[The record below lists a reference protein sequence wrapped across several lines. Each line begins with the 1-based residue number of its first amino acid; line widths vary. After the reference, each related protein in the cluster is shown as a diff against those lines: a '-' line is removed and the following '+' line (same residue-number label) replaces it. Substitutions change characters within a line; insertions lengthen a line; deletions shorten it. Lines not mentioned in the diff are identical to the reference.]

1 MNSLYNPI
9 EQNAL
14 KRQLVKKLSEE
25 EIWEEVKRNSFASRK
40 DATMY
45 LQFTLGQ
52 QQGKTYTI
60 DNKCS
65 GGRSLLVRCAG
76 CQAFIQFTKRGDGK
90 TYSYFSHSQHEDVCA
105 TLFHPKSRH
114 LSQVIDKN
122 LFENCLNK
130 TEAVVNQCIEK
141 NWIVDK
147 TVIQN
152 ILFRGVSDQKSN
164 EVIEDIERLEPFLL
178 AITKK
183 NPGCKYRLDK
193 DTDCFFKRLVF
204 YFSWAHKLPLVP
216 RIVAIDGCHVK
227 DVLITSKHSLGRK
240 KIESMKFI
248 ALTTKGSNNNNILLA
263 FSLCLNEKH
272 EEFIQLL
279 NFCKE
284 NGLNI
289 DKKEQAII
297 SDRAESI
304 RLAVKI
310 AAPLSYHICCPL
322 HLKRNLE
329 SKFGK
334 NNPFIDKVG
343 LISLINF
350 IISLF
355 LFLLFLYSSFC
366 FKLLL
371 QNLSMK
377 KF

>member
-1 MNSLYNPI
+1 MIYSPV
-9 EQNAL
+9 EQNIL
-14 KRQLVKKLSEE
+14 KRQFVKQLSEE
-25 EIWEEVKRNSFASRK
+25 EIWEEVKKNSFPSRK

-178 AITKK
+178 AITKC
-183 NPGCKYRLDK
+183 NPNY
-193 DTDCFFKRLVF
+193 
-204 YFSWAHKLPLVP
+204 
-216 RIVAIDGCHVK
+216 
-227 DVLITSKHSLGRK
+227 
-240 KIESMKFI
+240 
-248 ALTTKGSNNNNILLA
+248 
-263 FSLCLNEKH
+263 
-272 EEFIQLL
+272 
-279 NFCKE
+279 
-284 NGLNI
+284 
-289 DKKEQAII
+289 
-297 SDRAESI
+297 
-304 RLAVKI
+304 
-310 AAPLSYHICCPL
+310 
-322 HLKRNLE
+322 
-329 SKFGK
+329 
-334 NNPFIDKVG
+334 
-343 LISLINF
+343 
-350 IISLF
+350 
-355 LFLLFLYSSFC
+355 
-366 FKLLL
+366 
-371 QNLSMK
+371 
-377 KF
+377 